1 MPPFKTMLAG
11 PIPLSFDVVA
21 RPVVLT
27 PGSKTLWCPECQAL
41 IDRHQPDE
49 NQPELLLGTCL
60 LCSRWFLLIE
70 IEDVCGLTLV
80 LELPSAERIREIVE
94 VSDSQVS

>member
-1 MPPFKTMLAG
+1 MSPFKTVLAG

-27 PGSKTLWCPECQAL
+27 PDSKTLWCPECQAP

-49 NQPELLLGTCL
+49 NQPTLLLGTCL
-60 LCSRWFLLIE
+60 LCSKWFLLIE
-70 IEDVCGLTLV
+70 IEDMCGRTLLV
-80 LELPSAERIREIVE
+80 ELPSADRIREIVE
-94 VSDSQVS
+94 ASDSRVS